1 MSNPLFNAICGYSPT
16 NILQMIQQI
25 RANPA
30 QILSKRFNL
39 PQNITSPNDIIQHLV
54 NTGQITQEQLN
65 SAYQQAQRMGIKR

>member
-1 MSNPLFNAICGYSPT
+1 MSNPLFNAISGNFPT
-16 NILQMIQQI
+16 NIFQMIQQI

-39 PQNITSPNDIIQHLV
+39 PQNITSPNDIIQHLI

-65 SAYQQAQRMGIKR
+65 SAYQQAQRMGIK